1 MSVGESAIGLGRSG
15 ADVLDELKRLPGG
28 PELLDVARVRDDIFL
43 VGGAVRDILLGAKP
57 RELDVVV
64 AGDAQ
69 ALARDLARRLD
80 TLAGQDPDER
90 FESTFHERFRTALL
104 RWVTEHEERRIDIA
118 TRRAE
123 SYPRPGALPKV
134 REGTVE
140 EDLDRRDFTVNAIA
154 VSLGGPR
161 RGKLVPAQ
169 QALEDL
175 ASRRLRVLHDDSFI
189 DDPTRL
195 LRLGR
200 YRARLQFEIE
210 PHTAELAREAL
221 DRDALAS
228 VSRARIGAELRL
240 ALGEPDPVA
249 SLSSL
254 QQLGVLAAL
263 SAGLA
268 LDTNLA
274 ATALELLPP
283 EGHPQALLMA
293 GLIVPST
300 QPASR
305 QTGASLRALLDE
317 FEFPASER
325 ERVVRSV
332 LAAPSLI
339 EMLERAQRPSQL
351 HDALVA
357 HPPEAVA
364 LAAALAGRATRGWE
378 AAREWLQRLRNI
390 SLSIGGQDLLDAGIP
405 AGPEIGRR
413 LAAALAAKLD
423 GEIEEGRE
431 AELAAALAERA

>member
-1 MSVGESAIGLGRSG
+1 MQEDRHGEPARDGR
-15 ADVLDELKRLPGG
+15 DVLAAVAELPGG
-28 PELLDVARVRDDIFL
+28 RELLELADGRDDAAL
-43 VGGAVRDILLGAKP
+43 VGGAVRDLLLGRQP

-64 AGDAQ
+64 AKGASELAA
-69 ALARDLARRLD
+69 ALASRLGAL
-80 TLAGQDPDER
+80 TGESPAER
-90 FESTFHERFRTALL
+90 SESTFHDSFCTARV
-104 RWVTEHEERRIDIA
+104 RWGGGTIDIA
-118 TRRAE
+118 TQRAE
-123 SYPRPGALPKV
+123 SYTSPGALPLV
-134 REGTVE
+134 RDGTVA

-154 VSLGGPR
+154 VVLGGPR
-161 RGKLVPAQ
+161 RGTLVAAEH
-169 QALEDL
+169 ALEDL
-175 ASRRLRVLHDDSFI
+175 AAGRLRVLHHDSFI

-200 YRARLQFEIE
+200 YRARLQFELE

-263 SAGLA
+263 GAGLA
-268 LDTNLA
+268 LDANLA

-339 EMLERAQRPSQL
+339 EMLELPQRPSQL